1 MTDLEERL
9 KELFA
14 YLESF
19 VSIERGGLTTRV
31 FRLDRMMHL
40 LELTG
45 HPESGRPTIHI
56 AGSKGKGSTATMT
69 ASVLTE
75 LGFRVGVYMS
85 PHVQDYRERFFVAGR
100 ETAAESYVSV
110 LDGVRRLVEE
120 KIRPY
125 RPEAEL
131 PTAFELLTLVGFL
144 LFEGQECDW
153 QVIETGLGGRLD
165 ATNVVTPTVTILT
178 PIELEH
184 TEFLGETIREIAGEK
199 AGIIKPG
206 APVVTGRQRPEAME
220 VFTTRARE
228 AGVPLLVADPDRLVR
243 EPTPGSYTLSLPNG
257 ELSVTPG
264 MPGRHQAE
272 NALLALTAVLS
283 QYPDADFDALR
294 RGIEEARLPGRF
306 EIVSEMPPI
315 VLDGAHTPDSLRFL
329 LDEVRRRLPSI
340 ETVVFGPIA
349 GKRYGELAPLVV
361 GFAKVVIL
369 CDGHPQRR
377 VDMPSL
383 TEELR
388 RAEKNAPGAKEG
400 RLCIVTA
407 PRIEDAL
414 AEARRR
420 AGPRGFLVTGS
431 FYLAGAAR
439 SRLMPNTDLPS
450 AESYTKF

>member
-1 MTDLEERL
+1 MTDPEIRL

-31 FRLDRMMHL
+31 FRLDRMRHL

-45 HPESGRPTIHI
+45 HPDSGRPTIHL
-56 AGSKGKGSTATMT
+56 AGSKGKGSTATMV

-85 PHVQDYRERFFVAGR
+85 PHVQDYRERFFVARR
-100 ETAAESYVSV
+100 ETAAEDYVSV
-110 LDGVRRLVEE
+110 LEDVRRLVEE
-120 KIRPY
+120 RIRPH

-144 LFEGQECDW
+144 LFDREECDW

-184 TEFLGETIREIAGEK
+184 TEFLGETIPEIAGEK

-220 VFTTRARE
+220 VFATRARE
-228 AGVPLLVADPDRLVR
+228 VGVPLLVADPDRFLR
-243 EPTPGSYTLSLPNG
+243 EAPSGAYTLSLPNG
-257 ELSVTPG
+257 ELSLTTG

-272 NALLALTAVLS
+272 NALVALTAVLS

-306 EIVSEMPPI
+306 ELVSERPPI
-315 VLDGAHTPDSLRFL
+315 VLDGAHTPDSLGLF
-329 LDEVRRRLPSI
+329 LDEVRRRFPSI
-340 ETVVFGPIA
+340 ETVVFGPVA
-349 GKRYGELAPLVV
+349 GKRYRELAPLIA
-361 GFAKVVIL
+361 GIAKTVIL

-377 VDMPSL
+377 VDMPAL
-383 TEELR
+383 TQELR
-388 RAEKNAPGAKEG
+388 SAQASLRIVQAPG
-400 RLCIVTA
+400 V
-407 PRIEDAL
+407 EDAL
-414 AEARRR
+414 AEARRG
-420 AGPRGFLVTGS
+420 AGARGFVVTGS
-431 FYLAGAAR
+431 FYLVGAAR
-439 SRLMPNTDLPS
+439 RHLVPRTDLPR
-450 AESYTKF
+450 AES